1 MILENFD
8 FAHKSTYIFDKYA
21 GDKVRDFGK
30 KLSAKVIDGIEIE
43 DIVPEMFQW
52 VNTAHYGK

>member
-8 FAHKSTYIFDKYA
+8 FVHKSTYIFDKYA

-30 KLSAKVIDGIEIE
+30 RLSAKVIDGIEIE
-43 DIVPEMFQW
+43 DIVPEMFQ
-52 VNTAHYGK
+52 

>member
-21 GDKVRDFGK
+21 GDKLRDFGK

-43 DIVPEMFQW
+43 DIVPEMFQ
-52 VNTAHYGK
+52 